1 MTEPTPMTDEVVPV
15 PLFDAGLGGYVP
27 SSAVVYMDSANDRIF
42 RANARI
48 DRLRAELASIKEAVV
63 ELAPTSLQVQLAA
76 KEAECERLLREN
88 LELKMQPVFDE
99 YRP

>member
-1 MTEPTPMTDEVVPV
+1 MTEPTPMTEMSFEITASV
-15 PLFDAGLGGYVP
+15 LGRTMAGQGLI
-27 SSAVVYMDSANDRIF
+27 AE
-42 RANARI
+42 ARRSRSEEA
-48 DRLRAELASIKEAVV
+48 RLRAE
-63 ELAPTSLQVQLAA
+63 LAA

>member
-1 MTEPTPMTDEVVPV
+1 VEVMTKLAAVTRAGVIPVEERLAEAEAWLEAV
-15 PLFDAGLGGYVP
+15 PLEIRWLYEDCIA
-27 SSAVVYMDSANDRIF
+27 SAR
-42 RANARI
+42 
-48 DRLRAELASIKEAVV
+48 RLRAE
-63 ELAPTSLQVQLAA
+63 LAA

>member
-1 MTEPTPMTDEVVPV
+1 MTEPTPMTDERLAETGTAIYNLLLAARTDPV
-15 PLFDAGLGGYVP
+15 LREWART
-27 SSAVVYMDSANDRIF
+27 ANDGF
-42 RANARI
+42 EF
-48 DRLRAELASIKEAVV
+48 LRAE
-63 ELAPTSLQVQLAA
+63 LAA